1 MIRTLHILA
10 AVLVIWCCAGWFG
23 ASVAIAQDAPADTT
37 SDGMAAPAPRVAG
50 YYAWWMGDAWREMDL
65 SLYDRIVFFTTRVDS
80 AGFIRTRNG
89 WPEDW
94 TDLQAAADSAGA
106 ELVPTVAMMRADTIL
121 PVFGDSV
128 RWTRLL
134 NDIELMMD
142 EAGSRGV
149 HLDVELFEPAPDT
162 VATGFMTFVRA
173 LRERLP
179 PDRDISMFSPA
190 FDVSRLYDLRVLA
203 PHVDA
208 FYVQG
213 YDLHWLNGPSAGPVA
228 PLDGWAGS
236 NWRNIVA
243 RYREAGIS
251 DDRIVMTLPYFGYE
265 WPVAHTGFGAPTV
278 GEGQILT
285 YARVDST
292 RLPDI
297 QRSVE
302 NHLQTLGLLRDDPS
316 GSPFYTR
323 ADSAGVYQ
331 GWFEDETSLE
341 SKLDF
346 IEQEGLAGAAVFL
359 MGYDNG
365 LFEPLLRRFRERQ
378 ER

>member
-1 MIRTLHILA
+1 MIRALQIIALLF
-10 AVLVIWCCAGWFG
+10 VC
-23 ASVAIAQDAPADTT
+23 SVWLGT
-37 SDGMAAPAPRVAG
+37 SDAHAQGTAPAPRVAG
-50 YYAWWMGDAWREMDL
+50 YYAWWMGDAWRDMDL
-65 SLYDRIVFFTTRVDS
+65 SLYDRVVFFTTRVDS

-94 TDLQAAADSAGA
+94 VDLQAAADSAGT
-106 ELVPTVAMMRADTIL
+106 ELVPTVAMMRSDTIL
-121 PVFGDSV
+121 PVFADSV
-128 RWTRLL
+128 RWMRLID
-134 NDIELMMD
+134 DIELMMR

-149 HLDVELFEPAPDT
+149 HLDVELFEPAPDS
-162 VATGFMTFVRA
+162 VATGFMSFVRA

-179 PDRDISMFSPA
+179 SDRDISMFSPA
-190 FDVSRLYDLRVLA
+190 FDVSRLYDLGVLA
-203 PHVDA
+203 PYVDA

-228 PLDGWAGS
+228 PLDGWAGA
-236 NWRNIVA
+236 NWRNIVT
-243 RYREAGIS
+243 RYREAGIA
-251 DDRIVMTLPYFGYE
+251 DDRIVMTVPYFGYE

-285 YARVDST
+285 YAKVDST

-302 NHLQTLGLLRDDPS
+302 NHLETLGLLRDDPS

-331 GWFEDETSLE
+331 GWFEDEASLQ

-378 ER
+378 TR